1 MMIDGTFRSEPE
13 LRAYIASIKEE
24 RDEVRAMLKT
34 ALEEI
39 EPRERACIVCKHVKQ
54 LDGDNACENCVMA
67 SNFEWRNH
75 DRAQEIINRKERL
88 R

>member
-13 LRAYIASIKEE
+13 IRAYIMQIKEE
-24 RDEVRAMLKT
+24 RDEARAMVRT

-39 EPRERACIVCKHVKQ
+39 EPREKSCTVCKHLNGGSGEK
-54 LDGDNACENCVMA
+54 NCESCVMA

-75 DRAQEIINRKERL
+75 DKAQEIINRKERL